1 MQFDEEGRGFSFQK
15 EGPLDMRMGQDITLT
30 AEKVVNTYS
39 KKDLSEIFKT
49 YGEERKH
56 NKFADAIISARK
68 KRSLKTTKDL
78 SDCIVQANPNRGKL
92 HPATKIF
99 QAIRI
104 YINRELETVESS
116 IKKAIRLLAPG
127 GKIGVIS
134 FHSLED
140 RIVKNIFKEASQPA
154 RDIRGKIVDLAKFE
168 NLTKKPIAPSFIEK
182 RRNARARSAKM
193 RFLRRKCEVA
203 N

>member
-1 MQFDEEGRGFSFQK
+1 MQFDEEGRGISFQK

-39 KKDLSEIFKT
+39 KKELSEIFKT
-49 YGEERKH
+49 YGEERQHK
-56 NKFADAIISARK
+56 KFADSIVSARK
-68 KRSLKTTKDL
+68 KKSFRTTKDL
-78 SDCIVQANPNRGKL
+78 SDCIVQAKPSRGKI

-116 IKKAIRLLAPG
+116 LKKAISLLAPG

-140 RIVKNIFKEASQPA
+140 RIVKNIFKEASLPA
-154 RDIRGKIVDLAKFE
+154 RDVRGKIVDLAKFE
-168 NLTKKPIAPSFIEK
+168 NLTKKPIAPSFLE
-182 RRNARARSAKM
+182 RRKNARARSAKM
-193 RFLRRKCEVA
+193 RLLRRKCEVA

>member
-1 MQFDEEGRGFSFQK
+1 MQFDEKDRGFSFQK
-15 EGPLDMRMGQDITLT
+15 EGPLDMRMGQDVTLT
-30 AEKVVNTYS
+30 AEKVVNTYDQ
-39 KKDLSEIFKT
+39 KGLAEIFKT
-49 YGEERKH
+49 YGQERKH
-56 NKFADAIISARK
+56 KKFAEAIVNARRK
-68 KRSLKTTKDL
+68 KAFKTTKDL
-78 SDCIVQANPNRGKL
+78 SDCIVQTNPARGKI

-116 IKKAIRLLAPG
+116 IKKAVNLLSDG

-140 RIVKNIFKEASQPA
+140 RIVKNIFKEVSQPS

-168 NLTKKPIAPSFIEK
+168 NLTKKPIAPSFLE
-182 RRNARARSAKM
+182 RRKNARARSAKM